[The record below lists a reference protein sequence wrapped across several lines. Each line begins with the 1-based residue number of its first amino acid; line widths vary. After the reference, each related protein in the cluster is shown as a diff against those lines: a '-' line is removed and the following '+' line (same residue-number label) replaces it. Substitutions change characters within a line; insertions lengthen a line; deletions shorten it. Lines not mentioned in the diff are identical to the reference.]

1 VATLFSLL
9 VQACGLSH
17 REAADILRVRPDT
30 VKSWSSGR
38 NRTPDA
44 VLEELAALAARIE
57 KATAEALA
65 QIETAAAQHG
75 VPAEIELGVAS
86 DDAEAQFI
94 GWPCVGAQTA
104 CLALVVARG
113 IKRGYRFRVIPR
125 RSTVATAAAL
135 ATPINPQLT
144 ETSMTE
150 DDIVRRNGTDQVI
163 PYPKKKALK
172 W

>member
-1 VATLFSLL
+1 MTTITNDWIALEVPHMLEPRVYTGSGKEMYLSGTY
-9 VQACGLSH
+9 QAAE
-17 REAADILRVRPDT
+17 RR
-30 VKSWSSGR
+30 SGVVYECTTAR
-38 NRTPDA
+38 
-44 VLEELAALAARIE
+44 ELASGYGLTIN
-57 KATAEALA
+57 
-65 QIETAAAQHG
+65 
-75 VPAEIELGVAS
+75 

-163 PYPKKKALK
+163 PYPKKKL
-172 W
+172 